1 MNIKFRQN
9 LTTRLFDLSYH
20 IHQIDTTH
28 MGEGITFAGSSNAV
42 ESPTR
47 ERPGAF
53 GTTPSNN
60 EASNVVHLDES
71 KKDFTLN
78 QGSYLNKGDLCLI
91 MWSNVISW
99 LLFNTQGRQE
109 SSGLV
114 YTRSSFSGGSSSCG
128 YSKSESN
135 SQEVA
140 SRKSEDTDPCIRSIT
155 SSKTNPESDL
165 QISRISQNRI
175 DFEEVATP
183 LDKIDNIEDMLL
195 VITDVLHSKYLKKLI
210 FTLISTF
217 GLIIISS
224 STCSLSGAD
233 SSRH

>member
-1 MNIKFRQN
+1 M
-9 LTTRLFDLSYH
+9 SYNQYCD
-20 IHQIDTTH
+20 QIQ
-28 MGEGITFAGSSNAV
+28 FV
-42 ESPTR
+42 
-47 ERPGAF
+47 
-53 GTTPSNN
+53 
-60 EASNVVHLDES
+60 
-71 KKDFTLN
+71 DFSLM
-78 QGSYLNKGDLCLI
+78 LKGH
-91 MWSNVISW
+91 
-99 LLFNTQGRQE
+99 RE